1 VNEVTVFLR
10 DFPSSGVS
18 IFIKWGGM
26 SRDVNIRLLFFFILS
41 FFYSLFVL
49 GEYMY
54 IAKATYNTCF
64 VEIYL
69 FPISKEA
76 QDPQQYQLKKTG
88 LLHPTGD
95 IYLHGHGLSILSKFE
110 QIVLKH
116 NNLNKLISY

>member
-1 VNEVTVFLR
+1 MFT
-10 DFPSSGVS
+10 
-18 IFIKWGGM
+18 
-26 SRDVNIRLLFFFILS
+26 SRDIPPHLINMENPLLGKSLRKTVTS
-41 FFYSLFVL
+41 FTDV
-49 GEYMY
+49 
-54 IAKATYNTCF
+54 
-64 VEIYL
+64 L